1 MSEGEVCSAAPV
13 DSAACDDFSLP
24 SFFCDT
30 RSKMFVAMYKILMI
44 SYQHFP

>member
-24 SFFCDT
+24 SFFLDT
-30 RSKMFVAMYKILMI
+30 Y
-44 SYQHFP
+44 